1 MIEGLEFH
9 NGNYHRIVEIYDV
22 NGDEQKKFFVC
33 IDTRDIPFT
42 HTNKLEFYYCNRVDC
57 VFKRKL

>member
-9 NGNYHRIVEIYDV
+9 NGKYHRIVEIYNV
-22 NGDEQKKFFVC
+22 TGDEQKKFNVC
-33 IDTRDIPFT
+33 IDTREIPFT
-42 HTNKLEFYYCNRVDC
+42 HINKLEFYYRKRVDC